1 MATVSTTLPS
11 DGQTIDASDVNTP
24 INAILSEFN
33 GNIDNDNI
41 KTGAN
46 INGAKLLASS
56 LPGSSFDTTLAGGWI
71 SGGLPAYSS
80 ATNNGNK
87 SYDIVFASTVASLL
101 SPGMRLRTTRTVSA
115 PAGSF
120 YFDGVNDYFSKA
132 TPNKLTFTDN
142 FTCSGWINLLAYQ
155 QGGIISRFN
164 GTSGFTFRVE
174 ATGQLS
180 LLGFNAAAGNYRWG
194 QTYQSIPF
202 HILFD
207 R

>member
-24 INAILSEFN
+24 INAILSKFN

-71 SGGLPAYSS
+71 RGGLPAYSS

-87 SYDIVFASTVASLL
+87 SYVIVFASTVASLL
-101 SPGMRLRTTRTVSA
+101 SPGMRLRTTRTVTA
-115 PAGSF
+115 PTLCADLEASSSQ
-120 YFDGVNDYFSKA
+120 YFSEPLVR
-132 TPNKLTFTDN
+132 TLV
-142 FTCSGWINLLAYQ
+142 SNLL
-155 QGGIISRFN
+155 
-164 GTSGFTFRVE
+164 TT
-174 ATGQLS
+174 
-180 LLGFNAAAGNYRWG
+180 LLVWLG
-194 QTYQSIPF
+194 SS
-202 HILFD
+202 
-207 R
+207 